1 MLQYLQTEV
10 NKFLANIRM
19 TNQASGVKKE
29 IIFPVSNKPKQI
41 SLLFSHRCLF
51 KCKQCFLWKRENN
64 YEPLKLDTWSTLLK
78 DLKKIYGSN
87 LNIQIGGDG
96 MAEINEKLIT
106 IIKTCS
112 ELGLHTVFT
121 TNAYLVNRRILKRI
135 VDEAGL
141 KNLLFSLDYM
151 VAEKHDNQRGIK
163 YSYKHVLDL
172 LEHVEKYENLE
183 IVLSCIIMKPN
194 LDEILDIVKFVDQ
207 LKQVDRVFFQVISQP
222 MGLNFDYNWYKDKK
236 FCFLWPDKDKAARI
250 IDELI
255 TLKKNGS
262 KIANSLNHLRYF
274 KYYFLNP
281 NKYIKDNRCN
291 AEDLGME
298 IGIDGNVSICNKMR
312 NLGSLKK
319 HSISELLAMNYKS
332 IAGEISNCSLNCHQ
346 VMNCRFSEE

>member
-1 MLQYLQTEV
+1 MGGTEEDHFPFHENDLIYRHHKKSTKENSNAV
-10 NKFLANIRM
+10 IFFVMDISGSMTKQKKFLAR
-19 TNQASGVKKE
+19 S
-29 IIFPVSNKPKQI
+29 FYF
-41 SLLFSHRCLF
+41 LLYQYLNHR
-51 KCKQCFLWKRENN
+51 
-64 YEPLKLDTWSTLLK
+64 
-78 DLKKIYGSN
+78 
-87 LNIQIGGDG
+87 
-96 MAEINEKLIT
+96 
-106 IIKTCS
+106 
-112 ELGLHTVFT
+112 
-121 TNAYLVNRRILKRI
+121 
-135 VDEAGL
+135 
-141 KNLLFSLDYM
+141 
-151 VAEKHDNQRGIK
+151 
-163 YSYKHVLDL
+163 
-172 LEHVEKYENLE
+172 YENLE